1 MAVQAQAVPRIIPEA
16 LKALMDTGQA
26 VTIVDVRQ
34 PEAYFESPLTI
45 LGAIRIPPDE
55 IAQRY
60 QEIPRDHLVVTFC
73 T

>member
-1 MAVQAQAVPRIIPEA
+1 MVVQAQSVPRITPEA
-16 LKALMDTGQA
+16 LKALIDQHRT

-34 PEAYFESPLTI
+34 PGAYFESPLTI
-45 LGAIRIPPDE
+45 LGAIRIPPDQ
-55 IAQRY
+55 IDQRF

>member
-1 MAVQAQAVPRIIPEA
+1 MAVQAQQVPRITPEA
-16 LKALMDTGQA
+16 LKALIDQGQS

-34 PEAYFESPLTI
+34 PDAYIQSPLTI

-55 IAQRY
+55 IENRLR
-60 QEIPRDHLVVTFC
+60 EIPRGELVVTFC